1 MMSATSITA
10 PTPRPSASASPGLT
24 ALPVDLSHSP
34 VLGIIGVILGAGIV
48 TLAGRLLSLGLAD
61 LKGSVGFGADD
72 GAWIPSAFNVALMFI
87 GPFSVYLGGLLGIRK
102 VLFYSAAAFTLISA
116 LLSLVH
122 NYALMVGLLAAAG
135 LTSGTFYPLTLT
147 FALKNIP
154 LRYLAL
160 VVSLYATCIEG
171 AVNFAPSIYGFCRNN
186 LSWQWIFWIP
196 ALLTPVMMACIYFG
210 IPETPKPQTKKQP
223 PSFMGFVFLS
233 AGFALLYAALDQGQR
248 LDWWRSG
255 TFTALFASGMFLLL
269 CSLVRR
275 LRSPNFLV
283 DLPYLRQWNTIL
295 LAVALFAYRFV
306 LLATIIIIPQSLSVH
321 GLDAQQYGPS
331 VLWTAIFELF
341 LAFVGALLLS
351 KGFDARLLMA
361 TGFAAVAFAC
371 LINANFTSAWA
382 PENYFRSE
390 LLMGVGQSFAIMGL
404 VASLVQQAAFSGG
417 LSAPQRALTFAA
429 FFHTVRLFGGQ
440 VGVAFMGHFIADR
453 EKLHSNLLG
462 LHVQAGSWVTDENLR
477 QLAAGLSAKSS
488 GLMAAT
494 GRAAEIIASKLR
506 LQAYSLTFIDGFH
519 LVAWACAGILLLT
532 TLLRKAPMNFAQIS
546 LLQQEFIS
554 TKRKQS

>member
-1 MMSATSITA
+1 MSATSITLPA
-10 PTPRPSASASPGLT
+10 TRPSAGTSSAL
-24 ALPVDLSHSP
+24 AAVPVDLSHSP

-61 LKGSVGFGADD
+61 LKGNIGIGSDAGT
-72 GAWIPSAFNVALMFI
+72 WIPSAFNVALMFI
-87 GPFSVYLGGLLGIRK
+87 GPFSVYLGGLLGPRG
-102 VLFYSAAAFTLISA
+102 VLLYSAVAFTGISA
-116 LLSLVH
+116 LLPVVH
-122 NYALMVGLLAAAG
+122 NYDLMIALLVIAG

-160 VVSLYATCIEG
+160 VIALYATCIEG

-223 PSFMGFVFLS
+223 PSFMGFLFLS
-233 AGFALLYAALDQGQR
+233 AGFALMYAALDQGQR

-255 TFTALFASGMFLLL
+255 TFTALFASGLFLLL
-269 CSLVRR
+269 CSLIRR
-275 LRSPNFLV
+275 LREPNFLV

-295 LAVALFAYRFV
+295 LALALFAYRFV
-306 LLATIIIIPQSLSVH
+306 LLATIIIIPQSLSVR

-331 VLWTAIFELF
+331 VLWTAVFELF

-351 KGFDARLLMA
+351 KGFDSRLLMA
-361 TGFAAVAFAC
+361 AGFAAVAFAC
-371 LINANFTSAWA
+371 LINASYSSAWA
-382 PENYFRSE
+382 PENYFRSQ
-390 LLMGVGQSFAIMGL
+390 LLMAVGQSFAIVGL
-404 VASLVQQAAFSGG
+404 VAALVQQAASSGG

-429 FFHTVRLFGGQ
+429 FFHAVRLLGGQ

-462 LHVQAGSWVTDENLR
+462 LHVQSGSWVTDENLH
-477 QLAAGLSAKSS
+477 QLAAGLSARSS
-488 GLMAAT
+488 GPMTAT
-494 GRAAEIIASKLR
+494 GRAVEIIGSKLR
-506 LQAYSLTFIDGFH
+506 LQAYSLTFIDAFH
-519 LVAWACAGILLLT
+519 LVAWTCAGILLLT
-532 TLLRKAPMNFAQIS
+532 GLLRKAPMNFAQIS
-546 LLQQEFIS
+546 LLQQAFIS
-554 TKRKQS
+554 SQRKQS